1 MRFKEIISVQ
11 KVIDTKTG
19 KEYNCLLDDEL
30 FILLNDLDRKIVS
43 LERRLYEKDKL
54 LEKTLEVNQNLEK
67 KLKGD

>member
-19 KEYNCLLDDEL
+19 KEYKCLLDDEL